1 MALLT
6 YEKYAQHRK
15 ALGLSG
21 STAQAVQKAIRSGR
35 ITLLPG
41 GIDPAV
47 ADIQWEANT
56 RKRADYHA
64 TDSRLVAGANPVGE
78 NHAPVAAPAV
88 DGVARWDESKARE
101 QAAKAERAE
110 IELAQLKGEL
120 VNKAGVERAAY
131 AFGRILQKTLID
143 VFPSKISMEAVA
155 MTDPWQFECFL
166 RDRLR
171 AELAAVSSLPADEVE
186 KESQPA

>member
-21 STAQAVQKAIRSGR
+21 TTPQAVEKAIKSGR
-35 ITLLPG
+35 ITPMPG
-41 GIDPAV
+41 GIDAAV

-56 RKRADYHA
+56 RKRADLHA
-64 TDSRLVAGANPVGE
+64 NTPSNQRQAEPAGETHTTGDVGI
-78 NHAPVAAPAV
+78 
-88 DGVARWDESKARE
+88 ARWDESKARE

-110 IELAQLKGEL
+110 IELAQLKGKL
-120 VNKAGVERAAY
+120 VNRAGVERAAF

-143 VFPSKISMEAVA
+143 VLPSKISMEAVTL
-155 MTDPWQFECFL
+155 TDPWQFECFL
-166 RDRLR
+166 RDKLR
-171 AELAAVSSLPADEVE
+171 AELAAVSIMSSDEVE
-186 KESQPA
+186 KESHAA

>member
-21 STAQAVQKAIRSGR
+21 TTAQAVEKAIRSGR
-35 ITLLPG
+35 ITPLPG
-41 GIDPAV
+41 GIDAAV

-56 RKRADYHA
+56 RKRADLHA
-64 TDSRLVAGANPVGE
+64 NAPSNQRQAEPVSDSPSTGG
-78 NHAPVAAPAV
+78 
-88 DGVARWDESKARE
+88 DGIARWDESKARE

-120 VNKAGVERAAY
+120 VNRAGVERAAF

-155 MTDPWQFECFL
+155 LADPWQFECFL
-166 RDRLR
+166 RDKLR
-171 AELAAVSSLPADEVE
+171 AELAAVSSLPSDEVE
-186 KESQPA
+186 KESQTA